1 MSELIN
7 KKSEDYINEYVRKT
21 NKNKEKNYALKQA
34 FLKMENTYR
43 NYLNKLT
50 SGYNNRLKGF
60 LETIKKINDNHKTN
74 LANLLIKID
83 YNNYYHDKFSQ
94 QPV

>member
-1 MSELIN
+1 
-7 KKSEDYINEYVRKT
+7 
-21 NKNKEKNYALKQA
+21 
-34 FLKMENTYR
+34 MENTYR

-50 SGYNNRLKGF
+50 SGYNNRLKSF
-60 LETIKKINDNHKTN
+60 LEAIKKINDNHKTN